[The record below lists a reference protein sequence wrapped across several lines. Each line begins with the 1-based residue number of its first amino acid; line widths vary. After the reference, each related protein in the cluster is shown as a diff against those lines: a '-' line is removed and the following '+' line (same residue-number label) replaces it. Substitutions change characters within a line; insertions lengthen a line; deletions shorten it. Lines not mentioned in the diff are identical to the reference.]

1 MGATGFISVISHL
14 AAGQLRELLSA
25 FESGDIATARK
36 INVAL
41 SPLCAA
47 MRRLGGVTMVKAG
60 LRLQGLDVG
69 EPRLPQVAATAD
81 EVDALAADMR
91 AAAVLR

>member
-1 MGATGFISVISHL
+1 VVGHL
-14 AAGQLRELLSA
+14 APGQLRELFSA
-25 FESGDIATARK
+25 FQSGDVATARK

-41 SPLCAA
+41 CPLYAA
-47 MRRLGGVTMVKAG
+47 MKRLGGVTMVKAG

-69 EPRLPQVAATAD
+69 DPRLPQVPATPD
-81 EVDALAADMR
+81 QTEELAADMR